1 MDIVGW
7 SYGPTGSAKPLPLDL
22 SLSPRFPLPQ
32 HTRAHTPLAMHSR
45 HPRLQPSLAAHT
57 TFACRPS
64 SALVSSSGSPW
75 PQHVPN
81 HMRMPTR
88 NPSSTP
94 CFGYL
99 DPLHRRHSPA
109 WLRLRLLRLILYT
122 AASLCVHAPP
132 AANPNSA

>member
-1 MDIVGW
+1 MVQPDQLHID
-7 SYGPTGSAKPLPLDL
+7 PTAPSRSLTLP
-22 SLSPRFPLPQ
+22 SFPSPAT
-32 HTRAHTPLAMHSR
+32 HTHTHSFGDAR
-45 HPRLQPSLAAHT
+45 HPRLQPSLATHT
-57 TFACRPS
+57 AFAFRPS

-81 HMRMPTR
+81 HTRMPTR

-99 DPLHRRHSPA
+99 DPFRRRHSPA

-132 AANPNSA
+132 AANPNLA